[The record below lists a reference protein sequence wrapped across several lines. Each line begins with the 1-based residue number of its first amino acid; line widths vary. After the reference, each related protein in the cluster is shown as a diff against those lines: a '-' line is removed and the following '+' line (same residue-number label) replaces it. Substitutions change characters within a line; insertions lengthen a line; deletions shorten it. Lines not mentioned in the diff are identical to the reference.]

1 MNWHMEHWERGPLWR
16 MNTREKSYIA
26 EHIAEHIPAVI
37 SVSIYP
43 GAIALTRIPVGPN
56 SAARALVRPEV

>member
-16 MNTREKSYIA
+16 INTREKSYIA
-26 EHIAEHIPAVI
+26 EYIPAVI

-56 SAARALVRPEV
+56 SAARALVRPEI